1 MARTSAEQWAKRVAR
16 LQDSGLTAKEFAAK
30 TGINASTLAYWRW
43 RLSVAERAGNADNGQ
58 PARGT
63 SSAASCRKTR
73 TTCAVKAAATTS
85 PEFVEIS
92 MAAVT
97 TPPPMLELLLGKDVR
112 VRIPADFDEA
122 ALTRV
127 LRAVGAAR

>member
-1 MARTSAEQWAKRVAR
+1 MARTSAEEWSKRVAR
-16 LQDSGLTAKEFAAK
+16 WKDSGLTAKEFAAE

-43 RLSVAERAGNADNGQ
+43 RLSVAERAGSTDSGQ
-58 PARGT
+58 PVRGNA
-63 SSAASCRKTR
+63 SAASSRKRR
-73 TTCAVKAAATTS
+73 TTRAGKAAATKS
-85 PEFVEIS
+85 PEFVEIP

-97 TPPPMLELLLGKDVR
+97 TPPATLELLLGKDVR